1 MTKWRKTKKHIK
13 NKILPRMIGSIA
25 VLNMQGE
32 YIREIVVGA
41 KIRPTKGARFDLTL
55 QTAPLDEIGRYA
67 NLFYGRL
74 SK

>member
-1 MTKWRKTKKHIK
+1 
-13 NKILPRMIGSIA
+13 MIGSTV

-32 YIREIVVGA
+32 YIREVVVGA
-41 KIRPTKGARFDLTL
+41 KIRPTKGARFDLVL

-67 NLFYGRL
+67 HLFYGRL

>member
-1 MTKWRKTKKHIK
+1 
-13 NKILPRMIGSIA
+13 MIGSTV
-25 VLNMQGE
+25 VLNNQGE
-32 YIREIVVGA
+32 YIREIIVGA
-41 KIRPTKGARFDLTL
+41 KIRPTRGARFDLVL

>member
-1 MTKWRKTKKHIK
+1 
-13 NKILPRMIGSIA
+13 MIGST
-25 VLNMQGE
+25 VVFNEQGE
-32 YIREIVVGA
+32 YIREIIIGA
-41 KIRPTKGARFDLTL
+41 KIRPTKGARFDLVL

>member
-1 MTKWRKTKKHIK
+1 
-13 NKILPRMIGSIA
+13 MIGST
-25 VLNMQGE
+25 VVFNEQGE
-32 YIREIVVGA
+32 YIREIIVGA
-41 KIRPTKGARFDLTL
+41 KIRPTRGARFDLEL

>member
-1 MTKWRKTKKHIK
+1 
-13 NKILPRMIGSIA
+13 MIGSTA

-41 KIRPTKGARFDLTL
+41 KIRPTKGARFDLVL
-55 QTAPLDEIGRYA
+55 QTVPLDEIGRYA

>member
-1 MTKWRKTKKHIK
+1 
-13 NKILPRMIGSIA
+13 MIGST
-25 VLNMQGE
+25 VVFNEQGE
-32 YIREIVVGA
+32 YIREIIVGA
-41 KIRPTKGARFDLTL
+41 KIRPTRGVRFDLVL

>member
-1 MTKWRKTKKHIK
+1 
-13 NKILPRMIGSIA
+13 MIGST
-25 VLNMQGE
+25 VVFNEQGE
-32 YIREIVVGA
+32 YIREIIVGA
-41 KIRPTKGARFDLTL
+41 KIRPTKGARFDLVL